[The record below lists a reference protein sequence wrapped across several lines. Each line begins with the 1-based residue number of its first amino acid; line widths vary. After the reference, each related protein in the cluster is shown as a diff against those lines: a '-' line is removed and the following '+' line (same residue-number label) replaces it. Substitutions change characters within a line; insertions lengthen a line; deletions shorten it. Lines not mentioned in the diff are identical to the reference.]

1 MTEKTEK
8 KRAFLINL
16 LFIAAI
22 LGIVYVF
29 FKYLFWPVA
38 PFLLSFFFAMLL
50 QKPLRWL
57 TKKTKQKFRGLWSVL
72 LVLLS
77 IAIILVPIV
86 LLIYNL
92 VGQIREFISYLIN
105 QLADLPQ
112 FLADLQEI
120 LLKAL
125 SFLPDGIYSTVSQK
139 ITEVISSLTTDFD
152 ISALGLNGDTVR
164 NTISSGVSGIY
175 NVARNVPSAVI
186 GIVIGIIAWIL
197 FAKDYNKVVS
207 FIQLQLPESKKN
219 ILVEIKQVF
228 SNTILKMIRAYLLI
242 MFITF
247 CELSIGFTILSIA
260 GIMSNSYIYLI
271 ALAICVFDIL
281 PVAGSGGILIPWAI
295 ISAIM
300 GNIPQAIGLM
310 IIYVVI
316 SVIRQYIEPKIVG
329 DTLGVNPLITLAG
342 LYFGLKLFGVLG
354 MFIVPISLMTI
365 KAFNDTGRIHLWKVP
380 ERAHAEIKE
389 GKAQGK
395 SFFKR
400 RKKKKTKN
408 LTDENYEDSSETKN

>member
-1 MTEKTEK
+1 MSEKTEK
-8 KRAFLINL
+8 RRAFLINL
-16 LFIAAI
+16 LFAGAV
-22 LGIVYVF
+22 LGLVYVF

-50 QKPLRWL
+50 QKPLKWL
-57 TKKTKQKFRGLWSVL
+57 TKKTKQKYRGVWSVL

-77 IAIILVPIV
+77 IAIILVPVI

-92 VGQIREFISYLIN
+92 VGQIRDFISYLTA
-105 QLADLPQ
+105 QLADFPQ

-120 LLKAL
+120 LLKLL
-125 SFLPDGIYSTVSQK
+125 SFLPDGLYSTVSQK
-139 ITEVISSLTTDFD
+139 ITEVISALTTDFD
-152 ISALGLNGDTVR
+152 ISALGLTGDTVR
-164 NTISSGVSGIY
+164 NTITSGVNGIY

-197 FAKDYNKVVS
+197 FTKDYNKVVG
-207 FIQLQLPESKKN
+207 FIQLQLPENKKN

-247 CELSIGFTILSIA
+247 CELSIGFTVLSVA

-271 ALAICVFDIL
+271 AFAICVFDIL
-281 PVAGSGGILIPWAI
+281 PVAGSGGILIPWAA

-300 GNIPQAIGLM
+300 GNVPQAVGLM
-310 IIYVVI
+310 VIYVII

-329 DTLGVNPLITLAG
+329 DSLGVNPLITLAG

-380 ERAHAEIKE
+380 ERTAAEIKE

-395 SFFKR
+395 SFFR
-400 RKKKKTKN
+400 RRRGKKAEAQPEENTK
-408 LTDENYEDSSETKN
+408 E